1 MISEI
6 SIFMAFTAGLVS
18 FLSPCVLPLV
28 PGYVSFISG
37 VSVPELQSSQGV
49 KTLSRRKR
57 MAILLN
63 SIFFILGFSAVFILL
78 GASATWVGATLTS
91 RLGFFTKLAGLLIM
105 FFGLFKMG
113 LIRPF
118 LLFREMKFQ
127 VKDKKPG
134 LVGALILG
142 AAFAFGWTPCIG
154 PVLGSILT
162 FAGTLE
168 QVNQGIALLV
178 VYSLGLAL
186 PFFLTALGIQHFFS
200 FFNRIKNHLGL
211 IEKTGGFILVVMGL
225 LVFTNSLAMVQAY
238 FPFLNQFAL

>member
-6 SIFMAFTAGLVS
+6 SIFVALAAGLVS
-18 FLSPCVLPLV
+18 FFSPCVLPLV

-37 VSVPELQSSQGV
+37 VTVPELRSGQGE
-49 KTLSRRKR
+49 KALSGRKR
-57 MAILLN
+57 ITIMLN
-63 SIFFILGFSAVFILL
+63 SICFILGFSAVFILL
-78 GASATWVGATLTS
+78 GASATWIGATLTS
-91 RLGFFTKLAGLLIM
+91 KLGIFTKLAGLLII

-118 LLFREMKFQ
+118 LLFRELKIN
-127 VKDKKPG
+127 VKNEKAG
-134 LVGALILG
+134 YAGALMLG

-168 QVNQGIALLV
+168 QVNQGVWLLV

-186 PFFLTALGIQHFFS
+186 PFFLTAIGIQHFFS
-200 FFNRIKNHLGL
+200 LFDRIKNYLGL
-211 IEKTGGFILVVMGL
+211 IEKASGFILVVMGL
-225 LVFTNSLAMVQAY
+225 LVFTNSLAMIQAY
-238 FPFLNQFAL
+238 FPFLNLFAL